1 MTGGGMRMEKD
12 SMGEMS
18 VPKAALYGASTQRAV
33 LNFPIS
39 GYRFPRAF
47 IRALGLIKWAA
58 AQANHDLGL
67 LDAERCALIVQA
79 AEEVLEGKHDADF
92 PLDIFQTGS
101 GTSTNTNANE
111 VIANRC
117 AQLAGKPIG
126 SRELVHPNDHVNMG
140 QSSNDVIPSAIH
152 VSGAEQLKNALIP
165 ALEKLHRALEAKTKE
180 FWDIIKIGRTH
191 LMDATPIRLGQE
203 FSGYAKQIAYARER
217 AEKAMEVLRELA
229 LGGTAVG
236 TGLNRQ
242 IEFPGKVMRHLKQ
255 RTGIDFYEAK
265 NHFEAQGGKDA
276 VVEASG
282 QLKTIA
288 VSLFKIANDIRL
300 LGSGPRCGFG
310 EIQLPATQPGS
321 SIMPGKVNPVMSEAM
336 MMVCAQVI
344 GNDAVVTWSGANGN
358 FELNVMMPVMAHNF
372 LESIRLLTHATDV
385 FCEKCVTGITAN
397 KAHCEELVELS
408 MAMVTSLAPK
418 IGYDRAAEIAK
429 ESVRTG
435 KTVRQLCLE
444 KKVLPKEELDRA
456 LDPVAMTAPA
466 TPSPSDAG
474 RAAPG
479 GSGSGGG

>member
-1 MTGGGMRMEKD
+1 MTNGRTRVEKD
-12 SMGEMS
+12 SMGQMS
-18 VPKAALYGASTQRAV
+18 VPESALYGASTERAV

-39 GYRFPRAF
+39 GYRFSRPF

-67 LDAERCALIVQA
+67 LDAERSALIVQA
-79 AEEVLEGKHDADF
+79 AEEVVDGKLDEHF

-117 AQLAGKPIG
+117 AQLGGKPIG
-126 SRELVHPNDHVNMG
+126 SRELVHPNDHVNIG

-152 VSGAEQLKNALIP
+152 ISGAEQLKNCLVP
-165 ALEKLHRALEAKTKE
+165 ALEKLRDALEAKAKE

-191 LMDATPIRLGQE
+191 LMDATPVRLGQE
-203 FSGYAKQIAYARER
+203 FSGYAQQVAYGKER
-217 AEKAMEVLRELA
+217 AQKAMEVLRELA

-236 TGLNRQ
+236 TGLNRHVD
-242 IEFPGKVMRHLKQ
+242 FPGKVMRHIEH
-255 RTGIDFYEAK
+255 RTGIKFYEAK

-300 LGSGPRCGFG
+300 LGSGPRCGIG

-321 SIMPGKVNPVMSEAM
+321 SIMPGKVNPVMCESM

-344 GNDAVVTWSGANGN
+344 GNDATITWSGANGN
-358 FELNVMMPVMAHNF
+358 LELNVMMPVMAHAL
-372 LESIRLLTHATDV
+372 LESIRLLTHVVEV
-385 FCEKCVTGITAN
+385 FCEKCVTGIVANTAR
-397 KAHCEELVELS
+397 CQELVELS

-429 ESVRTG
+429 ESLKTG
-435 KTVRQLCLE
+435 KTVRQICLE
-444 KKVLPKEELDRA
+444 KKVLPETELDRA
-456 LDPVAMTAPA
+456 LDPVAMTE
-466 TPSPSDAG
+466 
-474 RAAPG
+474 PG
-479 GSGSGGG
+479 GTNSTGG